1 MIQVLTFSFEILFPV
16 EGKPESCLFVWGSSG
31 TGKTLILTEA
41 LKIKLS
47 KLLRMG
53 KRVKIMATT
62 FANETELLI
71 LKYVEK
77 YLVNM
82 KDVEVMDLEKLCDD
96 LNIEY
101 DIWRPRETVNR
112 VIRSLSDSSD
122 QNVTT
127 LLLIDEVMPS
137 TGSGSGAGI
146 LSLGTPDWRDLAVRE
161 NVVWLLGLSPN
172 TPNDASST
180 EVLPPENSSVLTRHL
195 VHKHRNCPQI
205 RNVVKTIRLLSYFY

>member
-1 MIQVLTFSFEILFPV
+1 MILM
-16 EGKPESCLFVWGSSG
+16 
-31 TGKTLILTEA
+31 EA

-47 KLLRMG
+47 KLLRLG
-53 KRVKIMATT
+53 KRVRILATT
-62 FANETELLI
+62 YYYKNTELQK
-71 LKYVEK
+71 KYVEK

-82 KDVEVMDLEKLCDD
+82 KDVEVMDLRKLCRD

-101 DIWRPRETVNR
+101 KYPRPRETVNR

-122 QNVTT
+122 QDVTT
-127 LLLIDEVMPS
+127 LLLMDEVYPC
-137 TGSGSGAGI
+137 THKQP
-146 LSLGTPDWRDLAVRE
+146 TPDWRDLAVRE

-172 TPNDASST
+172 AYNALDT

-205 RNVVKTIRLLSYFY
+205 RNVVKTIRISNIYLKYQSIILVL

>member
-1 MIQVLTFSFEILFPV
+1 M
-16 EGKPESCLFVWGSSG
+16 
-31 TGKTLILTEA
+31 EA

-47 KLLRMG
+47 KLLRLG
-53 KRVKIMATT
+53 KRVRILATT
-62 FANETELLI
+62 YFDLFTELQK
-71 LKYVEK
+71 KYVEK

-82 KDVEVMDLEKLCDD
+82 KNVEVMGLKKLCDD

-101 DIWRPRETVNR
+101 DWSEPRETVNR

-122 QNVTT
+122 QGVTT
-127 LLLIDEVMPS
+127 LLLMDEVWP
-137 TGSGSGAGI
+137 TTNDQP
-146 LSLGTPDWRDLAVRE
+146 TPDWRDLAVRE

-172 TPNDASST
+172 AGSATST

-205 RNVVKTIRLLSYFY
+205 RNAVKTIRILDYSFKFYF

>member
-1 MIQVLTFSFEILFPV
+1 M
-16 EGKPESCLFVWGSSG
+16 WGSAG
-31 TGKTLILTEA
+31 TGKTLILMEA

-47 KLLRMG
+47 KLLRLG
-53 KRVKIMATT
+53 KRVRILATT
-62 FANETELLI
+62 YYKENTELQK
-71 LKYVEK
+71 KYVEK

-82 KDVEVMDLEKLCDD
+82 KDVEVMSLEKLCDD

-122 QNVTT
+122 QDVTT
-127 LLLIDEVMPS
+127 LLLMDEVWP
-137 TGSGSGAGI
+137 TTAHQP
-146 LSLGTPDWRDLAVRE
+146 TPDWRDLAVRE

-172 TPNDASST
+172 PRGASST

-205 RNVVKTIRLLSYFY
+205 RNVVKTIRRCPPKRILTG

>member
-1 MIQVLTFSFEILFPV
+1 MILM
-16 EGKPESCLFVWGSSG
+16 
-31 TGKTLILTEA
+31 EA

-47 KLLRMG
+47 KLLRLG
-53 KRVKIMATT
+53 KRVRILATT
-62 FANETELLI
+62 FGEYYTELQK
-71 LKYVEK
+71 KYVEK

-82 KDVEVMDLEKLCDD
+82 KDVEVMDLEKLCND

-101 DIWRPRETVNR
+101 DWRQPRETVNR

-122 QNVTT
+122 QDVTT
-127 LLLIDEVMPS
+127 LLLMDEVYPS
-137 TGSGSGAGI
+137 D
-146 LSLGTPDWRDLAVRE
+146 LGQPTPDWRDLAVRE

-172 TPNDASST
+172 TVGADST

-205 RNVVKTIRLLSYFY
+205 RNVVKTIRILNYSF

>member
-1 MIQVLTFSFEILFPV
+1 MILM
-16 EGKPESCLFVWGSSG
+16 
-31 TGKTLILTEA
+31 EA

-47 KLLRMG
+47 KLLRLG
-53 KRVKIMATT
+53 KRVRILATT
-62 FANETELLI
+62 YDDNQTELRK
-71 LKYVEK
+71 KYVEK

-101 DIWRPRETVNR
+101 DNLRPRETVNR

-122 QNVTT
+122 QDVTT

-161 NVVWLLGLSPN
+161 NVVWLLGLSPF
-172 TPNDASST
+172 TWSSSSSK
-180 EVLPPENSSVLTRHL
+180 VLPPENSSVLTRHL

-205 RNVVKTIRLLSYFY
+205 RNVIKTINTQLLIWNIYLILVL

>member
-1 MIQVLTFSFEILFPV
+1 M
-16 EGKPESCLFVWGSSG
+16 WGSAG
-31 TGKTLILTEA
+31 TGKTLILMEA

-47 KLLRMG
+47 KLLRLG
-53 KRVKIMATT
+53 KRVRILATT
-62 FANETELLI
+62 YGSNDTELQK
-71 LKYVEK
+71 KYVEK

-112 VIRSLSDSSD
+112 VIRYLSDSSD
-122 QNVTT
+122 QDVTT
-127 LLLIDEVMPS
+127 LLLIDEVTP
-137 TGSGSGAGI
+137 TGYDQS
-146 LSLGTPDWRDLAVRE
+146 TPDWRDLAVRE

-172 TPNDASST
+172 SYHDVSST

-205 RNVVKTIRLLSYFY
+205 RNVVKLSEYQIFI

>member
-1 MIQVLTFSFEILFPV
+1 M
-16 EGKPESCLFVWGSSG
+16 WGSAG
-31 TGKTLILTEA
+31 TGKTLILMEA

-47 KLLRMG
+47 KLLRLG
-53 KRVKIMATT
+53 KRVSILATT
-62 FANETELLI
+62 YYNEYTELQK
-71 LKYVEK
+71 KYVEK

-82 KDVEVMDLEKLCDD
+82 KNVEVMYLENLCDD

-101 DIWRPRETVNR
+101 DVSIPCYTVNR

-172 TPNDASST
+172 PNTYFTPHT
-180 EVLPPENSSVLTRHL
+180 EVLPPEKSSVLTRHL

-205 RNVVKTIRLLSYFY
+205 RNVVKTVRILDYLFEN

>member
-1 MIQVLTFSFEILFPV
+1 M
-16 EGKPESCLFVWGSSG
+16 WGSAG
-31 TGKTLILTEA
+31 TGKTLILMEA

-47 KLLRMG
+47 KLLRLG
-53 KRVKIMATT
+53 KRVRILATT
-62 FANETELLI
+62 YEDRNTELQK
-71 LKYVEK
+71 KYVEK

-82 KDVEVMDLEKLCDD
+82 KDVEVMDLKQLCAD
-96 LNIEY
+96 LNIKYRWDE
-101 DIWRPRETVNR
+101 PRENVNS

-122 QNVTT
+122 QDVTT

-137 TGSGSGAGI
+137 AVKR
-146 LSLGTPDWRDLAVRE
+146 TPDWRDLAVRE

-172 TPNDASST
+172 TPNDVSST

-205 RNVVKTIRLLSYFY
+205 RNVVKTIRILHYLF